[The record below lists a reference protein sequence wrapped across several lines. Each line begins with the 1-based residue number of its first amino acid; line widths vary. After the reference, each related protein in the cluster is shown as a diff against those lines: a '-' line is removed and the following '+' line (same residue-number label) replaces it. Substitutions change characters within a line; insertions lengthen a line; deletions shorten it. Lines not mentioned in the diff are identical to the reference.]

1 MPDVV
6 VIGAGI
12 SGLTCARR
20 LQKSGLDVLVIE
32 SEDRPG
38 GVIQSHS
45 LDGYLVESG
54 PNSILPTAASMA
66 EIEDAGL
73 ADELVTAPSK
83 SPRFV
88 YVGGKLRRVPWV
100 LSPPGIA
107 RAMLEPL
114 IPRGPA
120 NESAKDFF
128 SRRFGS
134 EVHDRLAAPFVG
146 GIYAGDTA
154 DLSMDAAFPR
164 IAALERSYGSVV
176 MGMLRAKR
184 VGPRYGLASFT
195 RGMSTLP
202 EGLAKGLNIRFGSPV
217 SKLTRGWNVDHGNES
232 TKARGVVLAV
242 PAYTGSSLLKQ
253 ISGGMSELLDSVWY
267 APIVVATLSVPNTRF
282 SSKLEGFGV
291 LVPRTEGIQVLGTLF
306 SSSLFPGRSP
316 DGCSLLTCFLGGA
329 LSREVVEWSDQQIWD
344 VVTREIE
351 TVLSIGAGS
360 ATPLR
365 LFRHRRAIPQ
375 YQMGHIDLRSSMAT
389 KVNELPGL
397 FLAGNYIDGVSVP
410 GSMDQG
416 VRTADAAIQYLR
428 RQE

>member
-1 MPDVV
+1 
-6 VIGAGI
+6 
-12 SGLTCARR
+12 
-20 LQKSGLDVLVIE
+20 
-32 SEDRPG
+32 
-38 GVIQSHS
+38 
-45 LDGYLVESG
+45 
-54 PNSILPTAASMA
+54 
-66 EIEDAGL
+66 
-73 ADELVTAPSK
+73 
-83 SPRFV
+83 
-88 YVGGKLRRVPWV
+88 
-100 LSPPGIA
+100 
-107 RAMLEPL
+107 
-114 IPRGPA
+114 
-120 NESAKDFF
+120 
-128 SRRFGS
+128 
-134 EVHDRLAAPFVG
+134 
-146 GIYAGDTA
+146 
-154 DLSMDAAFPR
+154 
-164 IAALERSYGSVV
+164 